1 MPSIDYKD
9 FTASDAQLRNLRA
22 KHQFVFKEDS
32 ARGPSL
38 QLALPQLGWETLPS
52 GKLALPFGAG
62 MRIAL
67 LAVTVDEGDAE
78 TIRALVEKPKLS
90 SLAPGWDAT
99 ILHMDLSAPMEWAEF
114 VAQWRATYLHNRCV
128 LRLNNSMQLNFN
140 IWVPVPQ
147 LFN

>member
-9 FTASDAQLRNLRA
+9 FTASDPQLRNLRA

-38 QLALPQLGWETLPS
+38 QLAMPNLGWEVLPS

-67 LAVTVDEGDAE
+67 MAMTVDEGDAE
-78 TIRALVEKPKLS
+78 SLRSLVEKPKPT
-90 SLAPGWDAT
+90 SLAPGWDS
-99 ILHMDLSAPMEWAEF
+99 IIMHMDLSAPMEWAEF
-114 VAQWRATYLHNRCV
+114 AANWKAAAKNR
-128 LRLNNSMQLNFN
+128 
-140 IWVPVPQ
+140 
-147 LFN
+147 